1 MRTDVISRLHS
12 ISLKLTDEEAW
23 AFAQFMKRMRHDVYR
38 GLAVND
44 EEAFEMREAGIKIR
58 EAINQAGFDPR

>member
-1 MRTDVISRLHS
+1 MNPNQHS
-12 ISLKLTDEEAW
+12 ISFTLTDEEAW
-23 AFAQFMKRMRHDVYR
+23 AFAQFLKRTCHNVYR